1 MIIIETYANYK
12 TIYKIQKNIMKS
24 LNPPFYPP
32 VKPPV
37 DSWIDESGVQER
49 GLGWLDIQIGSPQ
62 WIHVNQTWE
71 S

>member
-1 MIIIETYANYK
+1 MIIVETHTNYK
-12 TIYKIQKNIMKS
+12 TIYKIQKNIMK
-24 LNPPFYPP
+24 LLKPPFYP

-62 WIHVNQTWE
+62 
-71 S
+71 